1 MKRFSTIVALF
12 MMLFACSLNAE
23 AQLFGPENGMKGKV
37 VLGGNFG
44 FGVSGNYLNLLI
56 APQVGYRVTN
66 AWEIGARG
74 TYNLQC
80 YFNRYNGN
88 QTNHWFGPAAYT
100 NVEIAYGI
108 FAHAEYEGL
117 YRVSYFN
124 HQQAETLHRWYNSY
138 FVGGGYRSYSGN
150 GGCAYF
156 MVLYNLNWYNLND
169 VSPYSSPIVIRVGYC
184 F

>member
-1 MKRFSTIVALF
+1 MKRFGIIAALF
-12 MMLFACSLNAE
+12 VMLLGFSTQSQ
-23 AQLFGPENGMKGKV
+23 AQLFGPENGMKGRPV
-37 VLGGNFG
+37 YGGNFG

-66 AWEIGARG
+66 AWEVGVRG

-80 YFNRYNGN
+80 YFDRFYGN

-100 NVEIAYGI
+100 NLEIAYGI

-124 HQQAETLHRWYNSY
+124 HQQAESASRWYNSY
-138 FVGGGYRSYSGN
+138 FVGGGYRSYSKT
-150 GGCAYF
+150 GGYAYF
-156 MVLYNLNWYNLND
+156 MVLYNLTWYDINMD
-169 VSPYSSPIVIRVGYC
+169 SPYNSPIVFRVGYC